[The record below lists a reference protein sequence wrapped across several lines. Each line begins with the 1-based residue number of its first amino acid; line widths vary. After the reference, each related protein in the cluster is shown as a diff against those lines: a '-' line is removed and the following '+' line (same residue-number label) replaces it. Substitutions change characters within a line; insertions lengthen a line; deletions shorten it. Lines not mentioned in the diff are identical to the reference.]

1 MIMKAKG
8 KQNQVSQ
15 IKAASRMIFSMKP
28 TKVKPS
34 KKLYS
39 RKKKEDHSRIE
50 FFISLLS

>member
-1 MIMKAKG
+1 MKTKG
-8 KQNQVSQ
+8 KPKQISQ

-39 RKKKEDHSRIE
+39 RKKKEDHSGIG
-50 FFISLLS
+50 FLLSLFF

>member
-1 MIMKAKG
+1 MKTKG
-8 KQNQVSQ
+8 KPKQVSQ

-39 RKKKEDHSRIE
+39 RKKKEDHSGIE
-50 FFISLLS
+50 FLLSFFS

>member
-1 MIMKAKG
+1 MKTKG
-8 KQNQVSQ
+8 KPKQVSQ

-39 RKKKEDHSRIE
+39 RKKKEDHSVIE
-50 FFISLLS
+50 FLLSFFS